1 LKEEDKGQRKQKE
14 YKQIQLIKI
23 AKSWIHG
30 GTYVSLPK
38 KWLKNYVN
46 MVLIDDI
53 TDFIDYKP
61 VSGNERSLVYATV
74 KREWEGKEVLVNLV
88 TNDERGNGKEKEMEI
103 KKRILISRTLAAA
116 LKSLQPKKEGE
127 GEGEG
132 EDYDPNK
139 EFRKRMDEVEE
150 ERRKKEEGMTT
161 SFPFES

>member
-1 LKEEDKGQRKQKE
+1 LKEEEEDKGQRKQKK

-61 VSGNERSLVYATV
+61 VNGNERSLVYATV

-88 TNDERGNGKEKEMEI
+88 TSDERGSDKEKEI
-103 KKRILISRTLAAA
+103 KKRISISRALAAA
-116 LKSLQPKKEGE
+116 LKSSQPKKKE
-127 GEGEG
+127 EGEG

-139 EFRKRMDEVEE
+139 EFRKIM
-150 ERRKKEEGMTT
+150 G
-161 SFPFES
+161 F

>member
-1 LKEEDKGQRKQKE
+1 LKEEDKGQRKQKK

-61 VSGNERSLVYATV
+61 VNGNERSLVYATV
-74 KREWEGKEVLVNLV
+74 KREWEGKEVLVSLV
-88 TNDERGNGKEKEMEI
+88 TSDERGSDKEKEI

-116 LKSLQPKKEGE
+116 LKSSQPKEE
-127 GEGEG
+127 EEG

-139 EFRKRMDEVEE
+139 EYRKRMDEL
-150 ERRKKEEGMTT
+150 GLL
-161 SFPFES
+161 